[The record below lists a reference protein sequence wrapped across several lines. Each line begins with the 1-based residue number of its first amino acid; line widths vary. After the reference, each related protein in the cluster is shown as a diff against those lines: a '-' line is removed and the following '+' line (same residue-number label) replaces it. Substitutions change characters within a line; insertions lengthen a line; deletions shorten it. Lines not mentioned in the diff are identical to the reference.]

1 MPPVAWGRRPP
12 LPAAMACFIG
22 CGICDVVCLSIS
34 DQRVELTARMIV
46 PKIPRL
52 WCPPVMHYTGGV
64 GPRPYGRLDLVRMRA
79 HWRHMCPY
87 VGGFLVPGSTGDGW
101 DMDEDEHV
109 EVVDLTLDLAVE
121 LGARV
126 LIGVLRTDID
136 AMRRGIAA
144 TVERLKAQTRE
155 SDPLDALR
163 ARNVAGFTITAPKGR
178 DLSQAQIQAA
188 LEQVLAMELPVAL
201 YQLPQITENE
211 VSPEVFCTLAE
222 RYPNLLLFKDT
233 SGADSVA
240 REVRAGTERGV
251 ACGVFLMRGAEG
263 GYAQALEEGGG
274 CYQGFLLSSANTFAA
289 ALGGILSLAETSR
302 MVEATSLSDRVADA
316 VTTTFDAL
324 AGLPHGTV
332 FANGHK
338 AIDHF
343 MAYGPSAMEAPAPML
358 HAGVR
363 LPRTALELVGQILMR
378 AEFVPEQGYLG

>member
-1 MPPVAWGRRPP
+1 M
-12 LPAAMACFIG
+12 
-22 CGICDVVCLSIS
+22 SIS
-34 DQRVELTARMIV
+34 EQRTALIERMIG

-52 WCPPVMHYTGGV
+52 WCPPLMHYTGGT
-64 GPRPYGRLDLVRMRA
+64 GPRPYGRLDLVRMKA

-144 TVERLKAQTRE
+144 TVERLKARTGE
-155 SDPLDALR
+155 SDPLEALR

-178 DLSQAQIQAA
+178 DLSQAEIQQG
-188 LEQVLAMELPVAL
+188 LEQVLAMGLPMAL

-211 VSPEVFCTLAE
+211 ISPEVFCTLAE

-233 SGADSVA
+233 SGGDSVA
-240 REVRAGTERGV
+240 REVRAGISRGME
-251 ACGVFLMRGAEG
+251 CGVFLMRGAEG

-274 CYQGFLLSSANTFAA
+274 CYQGFLLSSANNFAN
-289 ALGGILSLAETSR
+289 ALGGILALAETSR
-302 MVEATSLSDRVADA
+302 MAEAGSLSDRVAEV
-316 VTTTFDAL
+316 VTMTFDAL
-324 AGLPHGTV
+324 SGLPHGTV
-332 FANGHK
+332 FANGNK

-343 MAYGPSAMEAPAPML
+343 MAYGPAALEAPAPML

-363 LPRTALELVGQILMR
+363 LPRTAIELVGQLLTA
-378 AEFVPEQGYLG
+378 AEFVPEHGYLV